1 VLLLRDQPL
10 ALLGVVPEAGLE
22 LGLLDGAQRLRLLGE
37 VKDSP

>member
-10 ALLGVVPEAGLE
+10 ALLGVVPETGLE
-22 LGLLDGAQRLRLLGE
+22 LGLLDLAQPLLLLGE